1 VQSRDD
7 CVRGINERVITII
20 GGENS
25 VLQAV
30 GRILKKCLEDP
41 AFEEYRTQSLSHNG
55 VVAGL
60 QVSTPFIPLCA
71 KEVIEMS
78 LELTR
83 VYVHGAI
90 SPWPIRSVRK
100 SCALFDVHITVFYL
114 PHITAR
120 TGRLQSFS

>member
-78 LELTR
+78 LKLTR
-83 VYVHGAI
+83 GYVHGAI
-90 SPWPIRSVRK
+90 SPWTIRSVRK
-100 SCALFDVHITVFYL
+100 SCALFDVHIILFHL
-114 PHITAR
+114 P
-120 TGRLQSFS
+120 